1 MNESALL
8 TSPKVEG
15 QDSRSKILAVALKL
29 FTVKGYE
36 GASIDEI
43 RMGAGFKSK
52 ASLYTH
58 FKSKEELAQ
67 ALTSGILGQIGSV
80 IIDGKDIAE
89 PLMRFTVVVKGLI
102 KWASLHPTECVFYM
116 MQEQKKRWSEIEGK
130 VLSDTELML
139 IDIVQ
144 QLRAQYPVRPIA
156 TDALLS
162 MIFMILAQTLLD
174 GAAFEDISFDEKVE
188 QIISICF
195 GVVFNEAVPVPKV

>member
-8 TSPKVEG
+8 ASPKAEG

-58 FKSKEELAQ
+58 FKSKDELAQ
-67 ALTSGILGQIGSV
+67 ALTSGILNQIEAV
-80 IIDGKDIAE
+80 IIDGNDIAE
-89 PLMRFTVVVKGLI
+89 PLMRFTVVIRGLI
-102 KWASLHPTECVFYM
+102 KWASLHPTECIFHM
-116 MQEQKKRWSEIEGK
+116 MQEQKKLVSEVEGK
-130 VLSDTELML
+130 ELSNTELML
-139 IDIVQ
+139 LDIVQ
-144 QLRAQYPVRPIA
+144 QLRAQYPVRPIV

-162 MIFMILAQTLLD
+162 MIFVILAQTLLD
-174 GAAFEDISFDEKVE
+174 GAAFGDISFDEKVE
-188 QIISICF
+188 QIVSICF
-195 GVVFNEAVPVPKV
+195 GVVFNEAVPVPKI